1 MTRVTNL
8 NGKPRLSTSGDFLS
22 SNAGITERMQFHSR
36 DKMTY
41 EATITDPTVFTRPWT
56 MRIEM
61 ARREYYEFWEQAC
74 HEGERSAGHM
84 LIETAK

>member
-1 MTRVTNL
+1 
-8 NGKPRLSTSGDFLS
+8 
-22 SNAGITERMQFHSR
+22 
-36 DKMTY
+36 MTY
-41 EATITDPTVFTRPWT
+41 EATITDPTVFTRSWT